1 MDSRCMS
8 TSAMMKTARGA
19 VIGRLRQFRPTDDF
33 LASWLGLALLFAWTF
48 SLFFHL
54 CNGIRHLFWD
64 VGYGFDLQAIYASG
78 WAVVAVSIG
87 LTLTAWIISFGMK
100 G

>member
-1 MDSRCMS
+1 MD
-8 TSAMMKTARGA
+8 
-19 VIGRLRQFRPTDDF
+19 VLP
-33 LASWLGLALLFAWTF
+33 L
-48 SLFFHL
+48 FHL
-54 CNGIRHLFWD
+54 CNDIRHLFWD
-64 VGYGFDLQAIYASG
+64 VWAYGFDLQAIYASG